1 MKKKLTA
8 LFLAVVMCMTM
19 SAPTLATTATFESPY
34 TSDREMGYEEIVNY
48 LLVEAGNTAVS
59 PAWSSGT
66 IADDGSYL
74 THGFITETALDVLTS
89 KLSAADTFFTARCMN
104 QLKLGSVKPDFDE
117 NDNTFAW
124 HFYGPNGLNIIFGTT
139 TAYSKFI
146 EHYNNAVD
154 RYEEGNNTAIWDSML
169 ILGRALHYLQDLK
182 VPHHAS
188 NAAAYVTNHL
198 DFERLAEE
206 NMESFAISSI
216 TSSDLVTIARQSLG
230 TTADNSAEHARDWYP
245 DASSVVESQNMDA
258 IEATLERAQKD
269 TAGILYK
276 FMIDVGVI

>member
-1 MKKKLTA
+1 
-8 LFLAVVMCMTM
+8 
-19 SAPTLATTATFESPY
+19 
-34 TSDREMGYEEIVNY
+34 
-48 LLVEAGNTAVS
+48 
-59 PAWSSGT
+59 
-66 IADDGSYL
+66 
-74 THGFITETALDVLTS
+74 
-89 KLSAADTFFTARCMN
+89 
-104 QLKLGSVKPDFDE
+104 
-117 NDNTFAW
+117 
-124 HFYGPNGLNIIFGTT
+124 
-139 TAYSKFI
+139 
-146 EHYNNAVD
+146 
-154 RYEEGNNTAIWDSML
+154 ML
-169 ILGRALHYLQDLK
+169 ILGRALHYLQDLN

-188 NAAAYVTNHL
+188 NTAAYVTNHL